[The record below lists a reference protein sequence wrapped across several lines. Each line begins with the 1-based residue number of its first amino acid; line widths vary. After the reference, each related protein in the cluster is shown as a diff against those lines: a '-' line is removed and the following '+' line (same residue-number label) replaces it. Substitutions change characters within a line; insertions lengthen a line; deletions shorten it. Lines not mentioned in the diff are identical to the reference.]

1 MKEKIQKEADTG
13 LAIRPGQPETSFPEN
28 PSPCTYTLSQELN
41 NASRNFVQN
50 YQFLFGCQAE
60 IRHYYLLLSHW
71 NGPPVSGPV
80 SAGMSILS
88 SDFFVFGKISHS
100 DAGEQVQKLAFC
112 DLTCFGPHGIIFSYF
127 IQPLMTDGS
136 VEHHT
141 E

>member
-1 MKEKIQKEADTG
+1 MQVGILYKIINFFLDARLKLGIITFCSVTG
-13 LAIRPGQPETSFPEN
+13 MVLPFQARFP
-28 PSPCTYTLSQELN
+28 
-41 NASRNFVQN
+41 RKF
-50 YQFLFGCQAE
+50 
-60 IRHYYLLLSHW
+60 
-71 NGPPVSGPV
+71 
-80 SAGMSILS
+80 S

-112 DLTCFGPHGIIFSYF
+112 DLTCFGPHGIIFLYF

>member
-1 MKEKIQKEADTG
+1 MQVGILYKIINFFLDG
-13 LAIRPGQPETSFPEN
+13 RPIFDIIVMISF
-28 PSPCTYTLSQELN
+28 
-41 NASRNFVQN
+41 
-50 YQFLFGCQAE
+50 G
-60 IRHYYLLLSHW
+60 ISHR

-80 SAGMSILS
+80 SAEMSILS

-100 DAGEQVQKLAFC
+100 DGGEQVQKLAFC

-127 IQPLMTDGS
+127 VQPLMTDGS